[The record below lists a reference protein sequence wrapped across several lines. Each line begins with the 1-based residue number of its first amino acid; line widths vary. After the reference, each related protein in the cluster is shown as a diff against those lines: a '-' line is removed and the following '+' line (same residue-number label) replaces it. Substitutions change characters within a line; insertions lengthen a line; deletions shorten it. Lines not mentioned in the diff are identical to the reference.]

1 MERNKIVTVFLN
13 ATKLKAFDSYCILC
27 VSILS
32 NPSHCTNAHF
42 PLSYQTK
49 AKALPGERSFDFI
62 QYRHTLS
69 KTSSSGSSYERQP
82 SAEPSSEE
90 LLSQLKTK
98 HDEEVTRL
106 TERPSVV
113 EAERD
118 RVTREKEKWRV

>member
-1 MERNKIVTVFLN
+1 MHIIPIDAYTYTNTREGHT
-13 ATKLKAFDSYCILC
+13 
-27 VSILS
+27 LS
-32 NPSHCTNAHF
+32 
-42 PLSYQTK
+42 
-49 AKALPGERSFDFI
+49 I

-90 LLSQLKTK
+90 LLSQLKTR